1 MPKVVHDAEAS
12 NEPAGRS
19 LLDESAR
26 CFLATRDGLAVRWG
40 RSALARVC
48 CQERASRGPV
58 PCPRRFPLECGC
70 RGSG

>member
-1 MPKVVHDAEAS
+1 MLKVVHDAEAS

-48 CQERASRGPV
+48 
-58 PCPRRFPLECGC
+58 
-70 RGSG
+70 